1 MANSK
6 AVNESAMLDEILH
19 GLKRPNKRLP
29 SKYFYDEMGS
39 RLFDQITRLE
49 EYYLTRKEKEILQ
62 NNIDEIV
69 DNIGTRAMLVELGS
83 GSSQKTRLLLDQLD
97 NLSAYVPVD
106 ISEKYLLKAVNELR
120 LDYPRVTIIPVFA
133 DYTNTFRLPDLSGSY
148 ENQVIFFPGSTIGNF
163 SPDETQQFLQT
174 MASLS
179 DREAGMLIGVDLK
192 KDREILEA
200 AYNDSKGITASFN
213 KNLLVRVN
221 KEFGADFNTDQ
232 FTHKAT
238 YNAGKGRIEMHLI
251 SDCEQSVLIK
261 DEEVSFEEGEYIHTE
276 NSYKYTLEDF
286 ESIVSKWFTVKEVWT
301 DEDAFFSVQYLD
313 KK

>member
-6 AVNESAMLDEILH
+6 AVNESAMLDEILDR
-19 GLKRPNKRLP
+19 LQRSNKRLP
-29 SKYFYDEMGS
+29 SKYFYDERGS

-49 EYYLTRKEKEILQ
+49 EYYLTRKENEILQ

-69 DNIGTRAMLVELGS
+69 DNIGSRAMLVELGS

-120 LDYPRVTIIPVFA
+120 MDYPRVTIIPVFA
-133 DYTNTFRLPDLSGSY
+133 DYTNTFKLPDLRGSY

-163 SPDETQQFLQT
+163 SPDEAQQFLQT

-200 AYNDSKGITASFN
+200 AYNDSNGITASFN
-213 KNLLVRVN
+213 KNLLVRIN

-232 FTHKAT
+232 FTHKAI
-238 YNAGKGRIEMHLI
+238 YNDGKGRMEMHLI
-251 SDCEQSVLIK
+251 SNCEQSVLIK
-261 DEEVSFEEGEYIHTE
+261 GEKVSFEKGESIHTE
-276 NSYKYTLEDF
+276 NSYKYTLEGF
-286 ESIVSKWFTVKEVWT
+286 ESMVSTWFTVEEVWT
-301 DEDAFFSVQYLD
+301 DEDAFFSVQYLA